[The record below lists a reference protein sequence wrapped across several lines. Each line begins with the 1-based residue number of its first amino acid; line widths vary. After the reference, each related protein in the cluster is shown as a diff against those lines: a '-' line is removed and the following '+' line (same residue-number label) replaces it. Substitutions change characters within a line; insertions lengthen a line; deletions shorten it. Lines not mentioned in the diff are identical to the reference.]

1 MGAGMVHWL
10 IGRGALAASTLLG
23 VATVVFVLLRVVGDP
38 LSGLVPPGSAPAD
51 VAALRQAYGLD
62 RPLPEQYA
70 AFLADAARGEFGESW
85 RQGRPALAAT
95 LERLPATLALVGSAS
110 LLSVGG
116 GILLGLGAGANVGGW
131 LDHGTRLVALGGQA
145 LPAFWL
151 GTMLIL
157 LFAVRLRWLPASG
170 FDGPASVMLPAITL
184 AAFPLATVARL
195 VRASTR
201 QVLAADYVRTARGKG
216 LAEFALLRR
225 HVLGNA
231 LQPTLAFAGFQA
243 GFLLGGAAVVEAVF
257 AYPGLG
263 LLALNA
269 VADRDLPVV
278 QAFVAVVATLL
289 VGINLLVDLAAR
301 SLDPRLR
308 LDPGIGGPS

>member
-1 MGAGMVHWL
+1 MVRWL
-10 IGRGALAASTLLG
+10 IARVALAASTLLG
-23 VATVVFVLLRVVGDP
+23 VATVVFVLLRLVGDP
-38 LSGLVPPGSAPAD
+38 LAGLVPPGSAPEDA
-51 VAALRQAYGLD
+51 AALRQAYGLD
-62 RPLPEQYA
+62 RPLPEQYV
-70 AFLADAARGEFGESW
+70 AFVADAARGDFGESW

-95 LERLPATLALVGSAS
+95 LERLPATLALVGLATV
-110 LLSVGG
+110 LAVGG
-116 GILLGLGAGANVGGW
+116 GLVLGVVAGANAGGW
-131 LDHGTRLVALGGQA
+131 LDAGTRLVALGGQA
-145 LPAFWL
+145 VPAFWL

-170 FDGPASVMLPAITL
+170 FDGPASVILPAVTL

-195 VRASTR
+195 VRSSTR
-201 QVLAADYVRTARGKG
+201 QALAADYVRTARGKG
-216 LAEFALLRR
+216 LAESVLLHR
-225 HVLGNA
+225 HVLRNA
-231 LQPTLAFAGFQA
+231 LLPTLAFAGFQA

-289 VGINLLVDLAAR
+289 VGINLLVDLTAR
-301 SLDPRLR
+301 WLDPRLR
-308 LDPGIGGPS
+308 LGPGFGGAA

>member
-1 MGAGMVHWL
+1 MVRWL
-10 IGRGALAASTLLG
+10 IARVALAASTLLG
-23 VATVVFVLLRVVGDP
+23 VATVVFVLLRLVGDP
-38 LSGLVPPGSAPAD
+38 LAGLVPPGSAPED

-62 RPLPEQYA
+62 RPLPEQYV
-70 AFLADAARGEFGESW
+70 AFVADAARGDFGESW

-95 LERLPATLALVGSAS
+95 LERLPATLALVGLATV
-110 LLSVGG
+110 LAVGG
-116 GILLGLGAGANVGGW
+116 GLVLGVAAGANAGGW
-131 LDHGTRLVALGGQA
+131 LDAGTRLVALGGQA
-145 LPAFWL
+145 VPAFWL

-170 FDGPASVMLPAITL
+170 FDGPASVILPAVTL

-195 VRASTR
+195 VRSSTR
-201 QVLAADYVRTARGKG
+201 QALGADYVRTARGKG
-216 LAEFALLRR
+216 LAESVLLHR
-225 HVLGNA
+225 HVLRNA
-231 LQPTLAFAGFQA
+231 LLPTLAFAGFQA

-289 VGINLLVDLAAR
+289 VGINLLVDLTAR
-301 SLDPRLR
+301 WLDPRLR
-308 LDPGIGGPS
+308 LGPGFGGAA

>member
-1 MGAGMVHWL
+1 MGMVRWL
-10 IGRGALAASTLLG
+10 ITRGALAVSTMLG

-38 LSGLVPPGSAPAD
+38 LAGLVPPGSAPED
-51 VAALRQAYGLD
+51 VAALRQTYGLD
-62 RPLPEQYA
+62 RPLPEQYVGFVVA
-70 AFLADAARGEFGESW
+70 AARGEFGESW

-95 LERLPATLALVGSAS
+95 LERLPATLALVGAAT
-110 LLSVGG
+110 LLAVGG
-116 GILLGLGAGANVGGW
+116 GLVFGLAAGANAGGW
-131 LDHGTRLVALGGQA
+131 LDGGTRLLTLGGQA
-145 LPAFWL
+145 VPAFWL

-170 FDGPASVMLPAITL
+170 FDGPASVVLPAVTL

-201 QVLAADYVRTARGKG
+201 QSLAADYVRTARGKG
-216 LAEFALLRR
+216 FAESAVLRR
-225 HVLGNA
+225 HVLRNA
-231 LQPTLAFAGFQA
+231 LLPTLAFAGFQA

-289 VGINLLVDLAAR
+289 VGINLLVDLAAHW
-301 SLDPRLR
+301 LDPRLR
-308 LDPGIGGPS
+308 SDAGFEGTA

>member
-1 MGAGMVHWL
+1 MVRWL
-10 IGRGALAASTLLG
+10 IARVALAASTLLG
-23 VATVVFVLLRVVGDP
+23 VATVVFVLLRLVGDP
-38 LSGLVPPGSAPAD
+38 LAGLVPPGSAPEDA
-51 VAALRQAYGLD
+51 AALRQAYGLD
-62 RPLPEQYA
+62 RPLPEQYV
-70 AFLADAARGEFGESW
+70 AFVADAARGDFGESW

-95 LERLPATLALVGSAS
+95 LALVGLATV
-110 LLSVGG
+110 LAVGG
-116 GILLGLGAGANVGGW
+116 GLVLGVVAGANAGGW
-131 LDHGTRLVALGGQA
+131 LDAGTRLVALGGQA
-145 LPAFWL
+145 VPAFWL

-170 FDGPASVMLPAITL
+170 FDGPASVILPAVTL

-195 VRASTR
+195 VRSSTR
-201 QVLAADYVRTARGKG
+201 QALGADYVRTARGKG
-216 LAEFALLRR
+216 LAESVLLHR
-225 HVLGNA
+225 HVLRNA
-231 LQPTLAFAGFQA
+231 LLPTLAFAGFQA

-289 VGINLLVDLAAR
+289 VGINLLVDLTAR
-301 SLDPRLR
+301 WLDPRLR
-308 LDPGIGGPS
+308 LGPGFGGAA